1 MRAVVRVLDMTAAA
15 ALRGMI
21 RFYQLAISP
30 WTTPSC
36 KYYPTCSSYAL
47 TAVQTHGGARG
58 SWLAVKRLGR
68 CNPFSQG
75 GVDYVPGSVQE
86 QIAERIQLEV
96 SK

>member
-1 MRAVVRVLDMTAAA
+1 MRVLVRAVDRAAGSV
-15 ALRGMI
+15 LRGLI

-36 KYYPTCSSYAL
+36 KYYPTCSNYAL
-47 TAVQTHGGARG
+47 TAVQTHGAVKGG
-58 SWLAVKRLGR
+58 WLAVKRLGR

-86 QIAERIQLEV
+86 QIAERIHTEV